1 MRKLL
6 DQKFWS
12 LGTNL
17 GDPRA
22 LGATPVVL
30 VSVRMLILFTFVMI
44 YMTPHPIALENFF
57 AKELASVPMW
67 HMTKADKMRGAPALF
82 GAGLYRL

>member
-1 MRKLL
+1 MRKIL
-6 DQKFWS
+6 DKNFWS

-44 YMTPHPIALENFF
+44 YMMAHPIALENFF

-67 HMTKADKMRGAPALF
+67 SIISALQVQIHF
-82 GAGLYRL
+82 DH

>member
-1 MRKLL
+1 M

-30 VSVRMLILFTFVMI
+30 VSIRLLILVIFVMI
-44 YMTPHPIALENFF
+44 YMMVHLIALDNFF
-57 AKELASVPMW
+57 AKELTSVPM
-67 HMTKADKMRGAPALF
+67 
-82 GAGLYRL
+82 